1 MASGWRKEIENH
13 PKFGKQ
19 VAQLRSETWQKLRRL
34 GVDSKFVSET
44 IKLKIRL
51 QDALENEPEA
61 VRDFFRSYSF
71 PTGSRLGKIKHTIKG
86 IECKNVRSTLR
97 RYVKYTARFGVQMY
111 LRKKQP
117 HFRVSV
123 LPPWGAKFHVK
134 LLQGHFQPMTSQSG
148 PYIYEYE
155 SEEMNILEKLEK
167 LIEVGKAKFV
177 QIDDKDGSSVLTE
190 LEAFAY
196 DADSLTFICHRA
208 EQPYIICLVGEKVS
222 SQLWREA
229 APAIHSLQRKYFG
242 REGGG
247 PSR

>member
-1 MASGWRKEIENH
+1 
-13 PKFGKQ
+13 
-19 VAQLRSETWQKLRRL
+19 
-34 GVDSKFVSET
+34 
-44 IKLKIRL
+44 
-51 QDALENEPEA
+51 
-61 VRDFFRSYSF
+61 
-71 PTGSRLGKIKHTIKG
+71 
-86 IECKNVRSTLR
+86 
-97 RYVKYTARFGVQMY
+97 
-111 LRKKQP
+111 
-117 HFRVSV
+117 
-123 LPPWGAKFHVK
+123 
-134 LLQGHFQPMTSQSG
+134 
-148 PYIYEYE
+148 
-155 SEEMNILEKLEK
+155 MNILEKLEK